1 MRIRIGGRGQGSLLK
16 VPGSECWRACYYVNG
31 KEVRESCGSPDEKV
45 ARRFLKQRLA
55 EVSADRQG
63 LRKFVAPVA
72 ARVTVAELLD
82 DLEADWRLRELK
94 SLDKVR
100 SHAKPIRAAFGDRRA
115 VDVTSAAVDK
125 YVVQLQA
132 QGLENATVNR
142 RLQVLGAALKLGVE
156 RKRLTELVRIRKLKE
171 SNVRQGFFERVEF
184 ERVVAALPDELKDL
198 AWFAYYTGWRRREL
212 LDFCWDMVHGDSVTL
227 PTTKNGRPRT
237 LHLSGDALEILRRRE
252 AARLLERD
260 GSPYVASHVFHRRG
274 KRIKDFEDRWHRALT
289 AAGLSHLEKCD
300 DGHSDRAPRHR
311 CEVGKVITVYDKVF
325 HDLRRTGVRNML
337 LAGVR
342 EGVAMKVS
350 GHRTRSIFDRY
361 AIVSPEETRDAMER
375 VSQ

>member
-16 VPGSECWRACYYVNG
+16 VPGSECWRACYYLNG
-31 KEVRESCGSPDEKV
+31 REVRESCGSPDEKV

-63 LRKFVAPVA
+63 LRKFVAPA
-72 ARVTVAELLD
+72 AQRVTMAELLD

-94 SLDKVR
+94 SLEKVR
-100 SHAKPIRAAFGDRRA
+100 SHARPVRERFGAVRA

-132 QGLENATVNR
+132 QGLENSTVNR

-171 SNVRQGFFERVEF
+171 SNVRQGFFERAEF

-198 AWFAYYTGWRRREL
+198 AWLAYYTGWRRGEILGLR
-212 LDFCWDMVHGDSVTL
+212 WDMVNGDTVTL
-227 PTTKNGRPRT
+227 PDSKNGRPRT
-237 LHLSGDALEILRRRE
+237 LHLSGDVLEILRRRE
-252 AARLLERD
+252 QVRLVER
-260 GSPYVASHVFHRRG
+260 GGNPIVVSHVFHRRG
-274 KRIKDFEDRWHRALT
+274 KRIRDFEDRWHAALT
-289 AAGLSHLEKCD
+289 AAELSHQEKCD
-300 DGHSDRAPRHR
+300 GGHSDRAPRHR

-325 HDLRRTGVRNML
+325 HDLRRTAARNML

-342 EGVAMKVS
+342 EGAAMKVT

-361 AIVSPEETRDAMER
+361 AIVSPEETRDAMEK
-375 VSQ
+375 VSR